1 MQITGLK
8 LQDAAKRLLAEGR
21 VELVL
26 GFGAGSLPLRS
37 APCFVRRPED
47 AGKLIWDPT
56 CENNLAV
63 YLPKRNGKTAVVAQG
78 CDTRALV
85 TLIQENQIDR
95 ENLYIIGVPCT
106 GMIDRRKTAALLEGR
121 ELLAARLEPGAL
133 TLEGKDFAKTVPLA
147 EVLHETCLACT
158 CPNPVIYD
166 ELAGEQVPAKA
177 ADDFSAVEAF
187 AAQPAA
193 ARRAFLAEELSRC
206 IRCYACRQACP
217 LCYCEECFAD
227 CATPQWIG
235 KGAQT
240 QDSLLFQAVRVFH
253 LAGRCADCGAC
264 ERACP
269 VGIRLSVLT
278 RKMVKDVKDLF
289 GYEAGV
295 DPERKP
301 ALTTFAPNDPQAF
314 LVKE

>member
-1 MQITGLK
+1 MQITGLI
-8 LQDAAKRLLAEGR
+8 QDAAKRLLAEGR

-37 APCFVRRPED
+37 TPCFVRRPED
-47 AGKLIWDPT
+47 AGKLIWDQT

-63 YLPKRNGKTAVVAQG
+63 YLLKRKGKTAVVAKG
-78 CDTRALV
+78 CDTRAIV
-85 TLIQENQIDR
+85 TLIQENQINR
-95 ENLYIIGVPCT
+95 ENLYIIGVPCA
-106 GMIDRRKTAALLEGR
+106 GMIDRRKVGALLEGR

-133 TLEGKDFAKTVPLA
+133 VLEGKDFEKTVPLA
-147 EVLHETCLACT
+147 ETLHDTCLACA

-166 ELAGEQVPAKA
+166 ELAGERVPEKPAS
-177 ADDFSAVEAF
+177 DFSAVEAF
-187 AAQPAA
+187 AALPAA
-193 ARRAFLAEELSRC
+193 ERRAFLAEELSRC

-217 LCYCEECFAD
+217 LCYCEECFVD
-227 CATPQWIG
+227 CSTPQWIG
-235 KGAQT
+235 KAAQT
-240 QDSLLFQAVRVFH
+240 QDNLLFQAVRVFH

-269 VGIRLSVLT
+269 VGLKLSVLT
-278 RKMVKDVKDLF
+278 RKVVKDVKDLF

-295 DPERKP
+295 DLERKP